1 MKRKWMIPLLLTL
14 LLFSGCQSADSAAKK
29 QNAAAGT
36 AKQYSAD
43 SSADSNTGG
52 AAGQSNADGNA
63 DDATGQNS
71 ADGNTDDAAGQ
82 SNTDGN
88 IDDAA
93 GQSNTDGNAD
103 DAAAAPDP
111 DSLPNALAWWWFKRN
126 EDHAIPE
133 VQQEIDLTRYDAWYA
148 KTDVQS
154 GEKPVFLTFDCGY
167 ENGYTP
173 GILDVLKKHKAPAA
187 FFVCKHFIEDQPE
200 LVKRMKK
207 EGHVVGNHTA
217 NHICM
222 PENDERT
229 IREEIAGNADYM
241 KEATGYEM
249 DPFFRPPKGEYSE
262 RTLQITKNM
271 GYTTIFWSLAYPDY
285 DVNNQPGADYV
296 IERFDKYIHPG
307 AIPLIHNISES
318 NAQALDTVLTN
329 LEKEGYSFLS
339 LYELT
344 QDSPSGKKTD

>member
-1 MKRKWMIPLLLTL
+1 MKKTDFFSIPLFFLFLLASI
-14 LLFSGCQSADSAAKK
+14 FFFACQAPAA
-29 QNAAAGT
+29 
-36 AKQYSAD
+36 SE
-43 SSADSNTGG
+43 SSSPEKTSELTTEKDN
-52 AAGQSNADGNA
+52 DVY
-63 DDATGQNS
+63 
-71 ADGNTDDAAGQ
+71 TDP
-82 SNTDGN
+82 ST
-88 IDDAA
+88 
-93 GQSNTDGNAD
+93 
-103 DAAAAPDP
+103 
-111 DSLPNALAWWWFKRN
+111 LPNTMASWWFKRN
-126 EDHAIPE
+126 ENHEIPE
-133 VQQEIDLTRYDAWYA
+133 VQNEIDLTKYDAWYA
-148 KTDVQS
+148 KTDITD

-187 FFVCKHFIEDQPE
+187 FFVCKHFIEDQPD
-200 LVKRMKK
+200 LIKRMKE
-207 EGHVVGNHTA
+207 EGHVVGNHTS

-222 PENDERT
+222 PESDERT
-229 IREEIAGNADYM
+229 IREEIADNANYM

-271 GYTTIFWSLAYPDY
+271 GYTTVFWSLAYPDY

-329 LEKEGYSFLS
+329 LEKEGYSFQS
-339 LYELT
+339 LYNLS
-344 QDSPSGKKTD
+344 QAKNS

>member
-1 MKRKWMIPLLLTL
+1 MKNLRKAFVSFMKKTDFFSIPLFFLFLLASIF
-14 LLFSGCQSADSAAKK
+14 FSACQAPAA
-29 QNAAAGT
+29 
-36 AKQYSAD
+36 SE
-43 SSADSNTGG
+43 SSSPEKTSELTTEKDNGVY
-52 AAGQSNADGNA
+52 
-63 DDATGQNS
+63 
-71 ADGNTDDAAGQ
+71 TDP
-82 SNTDGN
+82 ST
-88 IDDAA
+88 
-93 GQSNTDGNAD
+93 
-103 DAAAAPDP
+103 
-111 DSLPNALAWWWFKRN
+111 LPNTMASWWFKRN
-126 EDHAIPE
+126 ENHEIPE
-133 VQQEIDLTRYDAWYA
+133 VQNEINLTKYDAWYA
-148 KTDVQS
+148 KTDITD

-187 FFVCKHFIEDQPE
+187 FFVCKHFIEDQPD
-200 LVKRMKK
+200 LIKRMKE
-207 EGHVVGNHTA
+207 EGHVVGNHTS

-222 PENDERT
+222 PESDERT
-229 IREEIAGNADYM
+229 IREEIADNANYM

-271 GYTTIFWSLAYPDY
+271 GYTTVFWSLAYPDY

-329 LEKEGYSFLS
+329 LEKEGYSFQS
-339 LYELT
+339 LYNLS
-344 QDSPSGKKTD
+344 QAKNS

>member
-1 MKRKWMIPLLLTL
+1 MKNLRKAFVSFMKKTDFFSIPLFFLFLLASIF
-14 LLFSGCQSADSAAKK
+14 FSACQAPAA
-29 QNAAAGT
+29 
-36 AKQYSAD
+36 SE
-43 SSADSNTGG
+43 SSSPEKTSELTTEKDN
-52 AAGQSNADGNA
+52 DVY
-63 DDATGQNS
+63 
-71 ADGNTDDAAGQ
+71 TDP
-82 SNTDGN
+82 ST
-88 IDDAA
+88 
-93 GQSNTDGNAD
+93 
-103 DAAAAPDP
+103 
-111 DSLPNALAWWWFKRN
+111 LPNTMASWWFKRN
-126 EDHAIPE
+126 ENHEIPE
-133 VQQEIDLTRYDAWYA
+133 VQNEIDLTKYDAWYA
-148 KTDVQS
+148 KTDIID

-187 FFVCKHFIEDQPE
+187 FFVCKHFIEDQPD
-200 LVKRMKK
+200 LIKRMKE
-207 EGHVVGNHTA
+207 EGHVVGNHTS

-222 PENDERT
+222 PESDERT
-229 IREEIAGNADYM
+229 IREEIADNANYM

-271 GYTTIFWSLAYPDY
+271 GYTTVFWSLAYPDY

-329 LEKEGYSFLS
+329 LEKEGYSFQS
-339 LYELT
+339 LYNLS
-344 QDSPSGKKTD
+344 QAKNS

>member
-1 MKRKWMIPLLLTL
+1 MKNLRKAFVSFMKKTDFFSIPLFFLFLLASIF
-14 LLFSGCQSADSAAKK
+14 FSACQAPAA
-29 QNAAAGT
+29 
-36 AKQYSAD
+36 SE
-43 SSADSNTGG
+43 SSSPEKTSELTTEKDN
-52 AAGQSNADGNA
+52 DVY
-63 DDATGQNS
+63 
-71 ADGNTDDAAGQ
+71 TDP
-82 SNTDGN
+82 ST
-88 IDDAA
+88 
-93 GQSNTDGNAD
+93 
-103 DAAAAPDP
+103 
-111 DSLPNALAWWWFKRN
+111 LPNTMASWWFKRN
-126 EDHAIPE
+126 ENHEIPE
-133 VQQEIDLTRYDAWYA
+133 VQNEIDLTKYDAWYA
-148 KTDVQS
+148 KTDITD

-187 FFVCKHFIEDQPE
+187 FFVCKHFIEDQPD
-200 LVKRMKK
+200 LIKKMKE
-207 EGHVVGNHTA
+207 EGHVVGNHTS

-222 PENDERT
+222 PESDERT
-229 IREEIAGNADYM
+229 IREEIADNANYM

-271 GYTTIFWSLAYPDY
+271 GYTTVFWSLAYPDY

-329 LEKEGYSFLS
+329 LEKEGYSFQS
-339 LYELT
+339 LYNLS
-344 QDSPSGKKTD
+344 QAKNS

>member
-1 MKRKWMIPLLLTL
+1 MKNLRKAFVSFMKKTDFFSIPLFFLFLLAIIF
-14 LLFSGCQSADSAAKK
+14 FSACQAPAA
-29 QNAAAGT
+29 
-36 AKQYSAD
+36 SE
-43 SSADSNTGG
+43 SSSPEKTSELTTEKDN
-52 AAGQSNADGNA
+52 DVY
-63 DDATGQNS
+63 
-71 ADGNTDDAAGQ
+71 TDP
-82 SNTDGN
+82 ST
-88 IDDAA
+88 
-93 GQSNTDGNAD
+93 
-103 DAAAAPDP
+103 
-111 DSLPNALAWWWFKRN
+111 LPNTMASWWFKRN
-126 EDHAIPE
+126 ENHEIPG
-133 VQQEIDLTRYDAWYA
+133 VQNEIDLTKYDAWYA
-148 KTDVQS
+148 KTDITD

-187 FFVCKHFIEDQPE
+187 FFVCKHFIEDQPD
-200 LVKRMKK
+200 LIKRMKE
-207 EGHVVGNHTA
+207 EGHVVGNHTS

-222 PENDERT
+222 PESDERT
-229 IREEIAGNADYM
+229 IREEIADNANYM

-271 GYTTIFWSLAYPDY
+271 GYTTVFWSLAYPDY

-329 LEKEGYSFLS
+329 LEKEGYSFQS
-339 LYELT
+339 LYNLS
-344 QDSPSGKKTD
+344 QAKNS

>member
-1 MKRKWMIPLLLTL
+1 MKNLRKVFVSFMKKTDFFSIPLFFLFLLASIF
-14 LLFSGCQSADSAAKK
+14 FSACQAPAA
-29 QNAAAGT
+29 
-36 AKQYSAD
+36 SE
-43 SSADSNTGG
+43 SSSPEKTSELTTEKDNGVY
-52 AAGQSNADGNA
+52 
-63 DDATGQNS
+63 
-71 ADGNTDDAAGQ
+71 TDP
-82 SNTDGN
+82 ST
-88 IDDAA
+88 
-93 GQSNTDGNAD
+93 
-103 DAAAAPDP
+103 
-111 DSLPNALAWWWFKRN
+111 LPNTMASWWFKRN
-126 EDHAIPE
+126 ENHEIPE
-133 VQQEIDLTRYDAWYA
+133 VQNEIDLTKYDAWYA
-148 KTDVQS
+148 KTDITD

-187 FFVCKHFIEDQPE
+187 FFVCKHFIEDQPD
-200 LVKRMKK
+200 LIKRMKE
-207 EGHVVGNHTA
+207 EGHVVGNHTS

-222 PENDERT
+222 PESDERT
-229 IREEIAGNADYM
+229 IREEIADNANYM

-271 GYTTIFWSLAYPDY
+271 GYTTVFWSLAYPDY

-329 LEKEGYSFLS
+329 LEKEGYSFQS
-339 LYELT
+339 LYNLS
-344 QDSPSGKKTD
+344 QAKNS

>member
-1 MKRKWMIPLLLTL
+1 MKNLRKAFVSFMKKTDFFSIPLFFLFLLASIF
-14 LLFSGCQSADSAAKK
+14 FSACQAPAA
-29 QNAAAGT
+29 
-36 AKQYSAD
+36 SE
-43 SSADSNTGG
+43 SSSPEKTSELTTEKDNGVY
-52 AAGQSNADGNA
+52 
-63 DDATGQNS
+63 
-71 ADGNTDDAAGQ
+71 TDP
-82 SNTDGN
+82 ST
-88 IDDAA
+88 
-93 GQSNTDGNAD
+93 
-103 DAAAAPDP
+103 
-111 DSLPNALAWWWFKRN
+111 LPNTMASWWFKRN
-126 EDHAIPE
+126 ENHEIPE
-133 VQQEIDLTRYDAWYA
+133 VQNEIDLTKYDAWYA
-148 KTDVQS
+148 KTDIAD

-187 FFVCKHFIEDQPE
+187 FFVCKHFIEDQPD
-200 LVKRMKK
+200 LIKRMKE
-207 EGHVVGNHTA
+207 EGHVVGNHTS

-222 PENDERT
+222 PESDERT
-229 IREEIAGNADYM
+229 IREEIADNANYM

-271 GYTTIFWSLAYPDY
+271 GYTTVFWSLAYPDY

-329 LEKEGYSFLS
+329 LEKEGYSFQS
-339 LYELT
+339 LYNLS
-344 QDSPSGKKTD
+344 QAKNS

>member
-1 MKRKWMIPLLLTL
+1 MKNLRKAFVSFMKKTDFFSIPLFFLFLLASIF
-14 LLFSGCQSADSAAKK
+14 FSACQAPAA
-29 QNAAAGT
+29 
-36 AKQYSAD
+36 SE
-43 SSADSNTGG
+43 SSSPEKTSELTTEKDNGVY
-52 AAGQSNADGNA
+52 
-63 DDATGQNS
+63 
-71 ADGNTDDAAGQ
+71 TDP
-82 SNTDGN
+82 ST
-88 IDDAA
+88 
-93 GQSNTDGNAD
+93 
-103 DAAAAPDP
+103 
-111 DSLPNALAWWWFKRN
+111 LPNTMASWWFKRN
-126 EDHAIPE
+126 ENHEIPE
-133 VQQEIDLTRYDAWYA
+133 VQNEIDLTKYDAWYA
-148 KTDVQS
+148 KTDITD

-187 FFVCKHFIEDQPE
+187 FFVCKHFIEDQPD
-200 LVKRMKK
+200 LIKRMKE
-207 EGHVVGNHTA
+207 EGHVVGNHTS

-222 PENDERT
+222 PESDERT
-229 IREEIAGNADYM
+229 IREEIANNANYM

-271 GYTTIFWSLAYPDY
+271 GYTTVFWSLAYPDY

-329 LEKEGYSFLS
+329 LEKEGYSFQS
-339 LYELT
+339 LYNLS
-344 QDSPSGKKTD
+344 QAKNS

>member
-1 MKRKWMIPLLLTL
+1 MKNLRKAFVSFMKKTDFFSIPLFFLFLLASIF
-14 LLFSGCQSADSAAKK
+14 FSACQAPAA
-29 QNAAAGT
+29 
-36 AKQYSAD
+36 SE
-43 SSADSNTGG
+43 SSSPEKTSELTTEKDN
-52 AAGQSNADGNA
+52 DVY
-63 DDATGQNS
+63 
-71 ADGNTDDAAGQ
+71 TDP
-82 SNTDGN
+82 ST
-88 IDDAA
+88 
-93 GQSNTDGNAD
+93 
-103 DAAAAPDP
+103 
-111 DSLPNALAWWWFKRN
+111 LPNTMASWWFKRN
-126 EDHAIPE
+126 ENHEIPE
-133 VQQEIDLTRYDAWYA
+133 VQNEIDLTKYDAWYA
-148 KTDVQS
+148 KTDITD

-187 FFVCKHFIEDQPE
+187 FFVCKHFIEDQPD
-200 LVKRMKK
+200 LIKRMKE
-207 EGHVVGNHTA
+207 EGHVVGNHTS

-222 PENDERT
+222 PESDERT
-229 IREEIAGNADYM
+229 IREEIADNANYM

-271 GYTTIFWSLAYPDY
+271 GYTTVFWSLAYPDY

-329 LEKEGYSFLS
+329 LEKEGYSFQS
-339 LYELT
+339 LYNLS
-344 QDSPSGKKTD
+344 QAKNS

>member
-1 MKRKWMIPLLLTL
+1 MKNLRKAFVSFMKKTNFFSIPLFFLFLFASIFFSACQAPAASESSSPEKTSELTTEK
-14 LLFSGCQSADSAAKK
+14 D
-29 QNAAAGT
+29 NDV
-36 AKQYSAD
+36 Y
-43 SSADSNTGG
+43 
-52 AAGQSNADGNA
+52 
-63 DDATGQNS
+63 
-71 ADGNTDDAAGQ
+71 TDP
-82 SNTDGN
+82 ST
-88 IDDAA
+88 
-93 GQSNTDGNAD
+93 
-103 DAAAAPDP
+103 
-111 DSLPNALAWWWFKRN
+111 LPNTMASWWFKRN
-126 EDHAIPE
+126 ENHEIPE
-133 VQQEIDLTRYDAWYA
+133 VQNEIDLTKYDAWYA
-148 KTDVQS
+148 KTDITD

-187 FFVCKHFIEDQPE
+187 FFVCKHFIEDQPD
-200 LVKRMKK
+200 LIKRMKE
-207 EGHVVGNHTA
+207 EGHVVGNHTS

-222 PENDERT
+222 PESDERT
-229 IREEIAGNADYM
+229 IREEIADNANYM

-271 GYTTIFWSLAYPDY
+271 GYTTVFWSLAYPDY

-329 LEKEGYSFLS
+329 LEKEGYSFQS
-339 LYELT
+339 LYNLS
-344 QDSPSGKKTD
+344 QAKNS